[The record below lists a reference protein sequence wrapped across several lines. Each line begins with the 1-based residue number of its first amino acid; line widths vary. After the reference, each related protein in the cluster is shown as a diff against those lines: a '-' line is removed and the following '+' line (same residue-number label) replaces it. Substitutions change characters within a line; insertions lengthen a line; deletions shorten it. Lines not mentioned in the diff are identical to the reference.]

1 MLQPSKAAVV
11 VVRSAA
17 VLLAVWMWSGGPAV
31 AQRSAVQP
39 IEWIVRETNGFCQWP
54 YITPDGESIT
64 FSRSSD
70 GQATFQLLIANR
82 DGSNLRS
89 FMTMPSVPSLTRA
102 SWSRP
107 HRRIAFTGSG
117 PKGANAGI
125 YVADADG
132 ENIRRIPAQGVS
144 NRVMYPSFTPDGRS
158 VVVVD
163 YGAPGGSTLYRI
175 EIESGASTP
184 LTRPSEFLVGMPT
197 VSPDGQLIAFAGQR
211 NEGKGYDETLNQLW
225 ILPRDGQPYEVSA
238 GKGRQPDWSPDG
250 RWLAFAS
257 TRDNPSGR
265 QAVFVVDRNGRNLT
279 QLTDHSTHVAHPVWA
294 PDGKWLVFAA
304 QMPVQGQVFGLGR
317 ITVPPLPLPY
327 CWLTMK

>member
-1 MLQPSKAAVV
+1 MLQPSKAKGVV
-11 VVRSAA
+11 VHSAA
-17 VLLAVWMWSGGPAV
+17 VVLAAWTWSGGPVV
-31 AQRSAVQP
+31 AQRSAVRP
-39 IEWIVRETNGFCQWP
+39 IEWIVRETNAFCQWP

-64 FSRSSD
+64 YSRSSSE
-70 GQATFQLLIANR
+70 GEATFQLLIANR
-82 DGSNLRS
+82 DGSNVRP
-89 FMTMPSVPSLTRA
+89 FITVPAVPSLTRA

-117 PKGANAGI
+117 PKNADAAI
-125 YVADADG
+125 YVADANG
-132 ENIRRIPAQGVS
+132 GNIRRIPAQAVS

-175 EIESGASTP
+175 EVESGASTP

-211 NEGKGYDETLNQLW
+211 NQGKGYDQRLNQIW

-238 GKGRQPDWSPDG
+238 GTGRQPDWSPDG

-257 TRDNPSGR
+257 TRDDPSGR
-265 QAVFVVDRNGRNLT
+265 QAVFVVERNGRNLT

-294 PDGKWLVFAA
+294 PDGKSLVFSA
-304 QMPVQGQVFGLGR
+304 QMPVQGRVAGLAR
-317 ITVPPLPLPY
+317 ITVPALPLP
-327 CWLTMK
+327 